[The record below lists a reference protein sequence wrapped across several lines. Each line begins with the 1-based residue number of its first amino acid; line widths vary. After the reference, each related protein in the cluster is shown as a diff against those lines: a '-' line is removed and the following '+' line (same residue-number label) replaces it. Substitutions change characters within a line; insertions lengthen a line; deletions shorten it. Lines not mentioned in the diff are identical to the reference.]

1 MLRSR
6 VDILDLAQE
15 NDDSFDKGA
24 SGTKSQFGKSFG
36 LKDKLFSRRKG
47 PTSQSAID
55 VGPQS
60 TDFGASSV
68 PET

>member
-6 VDILDLAQE
+6 IDVLCLSQE
-15 NDDSFDKGA
+15 NDDSLDKGA
-24 SGTKSQFGKSFG
+24 SGTRSQHGKSFG
-36 LKDKLFSRRKG
+36 LKDKLLLRRKG